1 MRFKPLHGTA
11 IALAGLLLAGGV
23 SAQSTPAAK
32 PATVA
37 KASAPSKKARVPL
50 LIEQRA
56 IDMIKATSAKL
67 AASGSM
73 SFTAIVDVEYPSKLG
88 PPLAFPVRYEVA
100 MQRPD
105 KLRVLQSGAGAP
117 NEFYYD
123 GKIMMAF
130 LPEANLVAIADAPP
144 TVEAALAQARS
155 RAEIYFPFTDLLLP
169 DPYKAFTDKVLHAFY
184 IGPSGAVGGVPTEAV
199 AWATNDV
206 FIQMWIGT
214 DDKLPRR
221 IRAMF
226 ASDPLKLRHDM
237 QLSNWQLNP
246 NHPPETFASAKAKAG
261 QPIGFAKPVAPAA
274 PAAPAKKAQSKKA
287 APKAAAVAASA
298 AQSK

>member
-1 MRFKPLHGTA
+1 MKFKPLQGTA

-23 SAQSTPAAK
+23 SAQSTPTAK
-32 PATVA
+32 PATAA

-67 AASGSM
+67 AAAGSM
-73 SFTAIVDVEYPSKLG
+73 SFTAIVDIEYPSKLG
-88 PPLAFPVRYEVA
+88 PPLAFPVRYDVA

-105 KLRVLQSGAGAP
+105 KLRVIQSGAGAP

-123 GKIMMAF
+123 GKTMMAF

-144 TVEAALAQARS
+144 TLEAALGLART
-155 RAEIYFPFTDLLLP
+155 RAEIYYPFTDLFLP

-274 PAAPAKKAQSKKA
+274 PAKKSPSKKA
-287 APKAAAVAASA
+287 APKAAAVPASA
-298 AQSK
+298 VQSK